1 MMINQRRELVR
12 RLQDAGYIRTDS
24 VRRAMEAVPREEF
37 IPENVKQYAYVDQP
51 LPIGKGQTIS
61 APHMVAI
68 ICEELEIDE
77 GMKILEIGTG
87 FGYNAAV
94 VSEIVGE
101 KGHVYSIERIAELA
115 DKARENLNRTGYSN
129 RVSVIV
135 ADGTAGF
142 KEKSPFDRIYVTAGA
157 PDIPEPLKEQ
167 LKIGG
172 KLLAPVGQSDFSQEL
187 FLVEKKSEGR
197 YKVRSLGGVAFVPL
211 IGKHGWP
218 EK

>member
-1 MMINQRRELVR
+1 MMINQRKELIR
-12 RLQDAGYIRTDS
+12 RLQDARYIRTDK
-24 VRRAMEAVPREEF
+24 VRKAMEAVPREEF
-37 IPENVKQYAYVDQP
+37 IPDNVKQYAYVDQP
-51 LPIGKGQTIS
+51 LPIGRGQTIS

-68 ICEELEIDE
+68 ICEELEIKE

-94 VSEIVGE
+94 VAEIVGE
-101 KGHVYSIERIAELA
+101 KGHVYSIERLA
-115 DKARENLNRTGYSN
+115 DLATKARDNLKRTGYSD

-135 ADGTAGF
+135 ADGTSGF

-157 PDIPEPLKEQ
+157 PDVPEPLKEQ

-172 KLLAPVGQSDFSQEL
+172 KLLAPVGQSDYSQEL
-187 FLVEKKSEGR
+187 FLVEKKAEGR

-218 EK
+218 ET